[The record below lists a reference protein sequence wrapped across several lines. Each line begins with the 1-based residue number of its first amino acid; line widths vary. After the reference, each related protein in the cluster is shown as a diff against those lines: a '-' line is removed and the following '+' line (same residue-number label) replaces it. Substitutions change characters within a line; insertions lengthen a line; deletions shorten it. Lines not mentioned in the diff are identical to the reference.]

1 MTHHEDSPPATP
13 YRSVFERA
21 QDICMAA
28 RKARARHAYNVF
40 GAAVEAERKA
50 ALACPYQ
57 VHHGLYQGKV
67 EGFAEFAD
75 ALACFIDHLA
85 DGGGSAWYAPKLLG
99 ESHDDKSTG
108 LTDDENEAAELA
120 QAVG

>member
-1 MTHHEDSPPATP
+1 MIHEDSPPAVP
-13 YRSVFERA
+13 FRSIFDHA
-21 QDICMAA
+21 QDLCMAA
-28 RKARARHAYNVF
+28 RKARAKRAYSIF

-67 EGFAEFAD
+67 EGFDEYAP
-75 ALACFIDHLA
+75 ALAFLMDHLA

-99 ESHDDKSTG
+99 ANHDESSNG
-108 LTDDENEAAELA
+108 LTDEENETLEL
-120 QAVG
+120 VLEGG

>member
-1 MTHHEDSPPATP
+1 MTHHEDSPPAVP
-13 YRSVFERA
+13 SRSVFERA
-21 QDICMAA
+21 QDLCMAA
-28 RKARARHAYNVF
+28 RKARARRAYTLF

-75 ALACFIDHLA
+75 ALAFFIDHLS

-99 ESHDDKSTG
+99 ASHDDRSSG
-108 LTDDENEAAELA
+108 LTDEQNEVVELA
-120 QAVG
+120 QVGG